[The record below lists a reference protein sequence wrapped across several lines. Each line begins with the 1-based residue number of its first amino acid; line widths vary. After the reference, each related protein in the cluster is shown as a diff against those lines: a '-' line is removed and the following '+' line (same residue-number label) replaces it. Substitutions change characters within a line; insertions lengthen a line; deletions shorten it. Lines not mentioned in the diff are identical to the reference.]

1 MGKSIERKQRM
12 VYSLKNLCCNYADI
26 LHFHPIDTNQ
36 SHTSTLMTEGTML
49 FSHVYLYTEAL
60 CLLGCAMCEDHS

>member
-1 MGKSIERKQRM
+1 MNGIFIEDSVLQ
-12 VYSLKNLCCNYADI
+12 LCRYI
-26 LHFHPIDTNQ
+26 LHLHPIDTNQ
-36 SHTSTLMTEGTML
+36 SHTSTLMTECAML